1 MKWWIITEFVFLA
14 SFGGS
19 EVDIAL
25 CTELCSKETTS
36 LQKDPQKQSLSLV
49 LIFFY
54 PLFSTPWCFLL
65 CSKPLTPE
73 IPLLKASQRA
83 GTPLLQ
89 NKPQNRR
96 GHLSFES
103 QRHSASYLRGR
114 SAVRRD
120 QELCKPPGFV
130 GIPLQSCNSKNKPH
144 KFFKPYCISIPLPFF
159 TRTEQK
165 KPMLPLT
172 KGLNFWKFN
181 GYIHLGYTNLLCV
194 SLVSLSFTWP
204 YWVREWLPSS
214 FSFTAPGRDYF
225 VPCSLNFPL
234 LL

>member
-1 MKWWIITEFVFLA
+1 M
-14 SFGGS
+14 
-19 EVDIAL
+19 
-25 CTELCSKETTS
+25 
-36 LQKDPQKQSLSLV
+36 
-49 LIFFY
+49 
-54 PLFSTPWCFLL
+54 
-65 CSKPLTPE
+65 
-73 IPLLKASQRA
+73 R
-83 GTPLLQ
+83 TPLLQ

-96 GHLSFES
+96 GHFSFEN

-130 GIPLQSCNSKNKPH
+130 GIPLQSCNSKNKPY
-144 KFFKPYCISIPLPFF
+144 KIFKPYCISIPLPFF

-194 SLVSLSFTWP
+194 SLFSLSFTWP